1 MTNKTYI
8 LKVTPAA
15 VTGVT
20 AKSVTNKACRI
31 PPKSSRGIS
40 TPAAGYNFPPATRH
54 HRPQG
59 RNGAATEAADA
70 KDLEEVSGKSG
81 TIGGE
86 VAEAAEVAS

>member
-1 MTNKTYI
+1 MDITSKGGKWRSPFY
-8 LKVTPAA
+8 TP
-15 VTGVT
+15 
-20 AKSVTNKACRI
+20 SSCSI

-40 TPAAGYNFPPATRH
+40 TPAAAYNFPPATRH

-59 RNGAATEAADA
+59 RNGAATAAADA

-86 VAEAAEVAS
+86 VAEAAEVAG